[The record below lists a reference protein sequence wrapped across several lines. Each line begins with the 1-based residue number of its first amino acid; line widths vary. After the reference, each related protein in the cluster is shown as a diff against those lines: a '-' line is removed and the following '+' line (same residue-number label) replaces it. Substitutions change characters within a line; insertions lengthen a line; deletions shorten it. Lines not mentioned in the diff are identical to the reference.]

1 MGTEVAPVVV
11 DMRALSQSD
20 LVALAAA
27 SPYGADPHRRRGGR
41 DADVL
46 PPPKIDRAVFNESAG
61 SRKQTFSR
69 HRVATNLSH
78 SLTPATA
85 SSSTAAAAVP
95 SEEDSENRLIV
106 FHLQRLFAGEDPSSL
121 APPQITPQPQPQ
133 TLIPPAIAAPVTPA
147 PTPPASNADL
157 ELMNRNGVAVDLAKL
172 AELVDPYEE
181 EMRRRTAGLVAE
193 SELLGFMN
201 GLEGQWGSRRRRR
214 KFVDASMFGDHLP
227 NGWKLLLGLRRKERV
242 VWINCRRYVS
252 PSGRQFASFKEIS
265 SHLMSLLGYA
275 EAKTTAIQ
283 SSNAGMHELN
293 LVNPNSTEEKQS
305 ALPVTSMSFSSQYG
319 DPQGQVDKNETQME
333 KSGKECQKCN
343 LTFQDQS
350 AYVQHQLSFHQRKAK
365 RRKVNKSGEIGVDK
379 NETCVTQECQKTSE
393 DKLGHIDH
401 TVAAVRNQ
409 GQTPEKL
416 SGETISG
423 DLSSQP
429 SMAPVPF
436 GPQEMDVLTEQGQES
451 SAGEL
456 LSGHRKNPVHNM
468 SGVPQQE
475 KGSSAGETVTGH
487 HEDPIVNSNDHKI
500 HDGAFHNAEEPHA
513 VKATSKISTGNSV
526 NFEEID
532 STKDI
537 VLSSTDCTQNVN
549 KPEKTCSLPEV
560 PNATDAQS
568 ESKRTGD
575 PMEYADLKPSKNASE
590 HCDLLDDKFSSF
602 PEGANFNGREENSP
616 LSATLNEPDLNSIG
630 MEVDNDDDNVEC
642 KYGNS
647 NESAGPENA
656 DCRMTALKDH
666 EINTDVRI
674 RDVNLNS
681 CLDTMSSPVS
691 GANYEASDAL
701 DDANRSSIIAQCFG
715 ASSADDNACKEE
727 NFINNQNSASKA
739 EDFVN
744 QNNNMM
750 YQPNLTMDPISPAQ
764 INVDCFNSSCSMTS
778 EIKDNSNRREETK
791 EQLVNPRNIT
801 SNEAGFDVEAY
812 SNIFSGA
819 ITESSLAHLNSAMN
833 MKADYS
839 SCYSLSDLNTLT
851 GGSATDEIDM
861 HSMRNTF
868 VNSSTSRN
876 EPNEHCTLDFDIKG
890 SMLEALEK
898 SDSDLE
904 NQYND
909 SARPC
914 EPQYNGSTRPSGTSG
929 SIDDFMS
936 LQTNFGSLTSLV
948 RSVEGGPMSRIIQ
961 DQLGFGVQ
969 KPQMYPSF
977 EEQLRMASAGA
988 PQFGSMNRHNHVP
1001 VPVPVPEPTLMLGYA
1016 PHIGSCPPVPVQLG
1030 WDLSMSKMVG
1040 GCVVHSVCVWC
1051 NTQFQHFGTVAEQQ
1065 ADSLGFICPACKEK
1079 ISGHLSMLNNSS
1091 SQL

>member
-1 MGTEVAPVVV
+1 MGTEVV

-27 SPYGADPHRRRGGR
+27 SPYRFDPRRGR

-78 SLTPATA
+78 NLTPATA
-85 SSSTAAAAVP
+85 SSPTAAAP
-95 SEEDSENRLIV
+95 TEEDSENRLIV
-106 FHLQRLFAGEDPSSL
+106 FHLQRLFAGEDPSFPSQ
-121 APPQITPQPQPQ
+121 PQIAPQPQPR
-133 TLIPPAIAAPVTPA
+133 TLIPPAIAAPITPA
-147 PTPPASNADL
+147 PALPTPPPSNADL
-157 ELMNRNGVAVDLAKL
+157 EVMNPKGLVVDLTRL

-181 EMRRRTAGLVAE
+181 EMRRQTAGLGAE

-227 NGWKLLLGLRRKERV
+227 RGWKLLLGLKRKERV
-242 VWINCRRYVS
+242 AWINCRRYVS
-252 PSGRQFASFKEIS
+252 PSGHQFASCKEVS
-265 SHLMSLLGYA
+265 SYLMSLLGYV
-275 EAKTTAIQ
+275 EAKPTAIQ
-283 SSNAGMHELN
+283 SSNAGAHELN
-293 LVNPNSTEEKQS
+293 TVNSVGHCQPNSTEEKQS
-305 ALPVTSMSFSSQYG
+305 APPVTSVPFASHYG
-319 DPQGQVDKNETQME
+319 DPQIQLDKNETQVE
-333 KSGKECQKCN
+333 TNGKECQKCN

-350 AYVQHQLSFHQRKAK
+350 AYVQHQLTFHQRKAK
-365 RRKVNKSGEIGVDK
+365 RRKVNKSGEVVVKK
-379 NETCVTQECQKTSE
+379 NGTFVTQECQKTSE

-401 TVAAVRNQ
+401 NVAAAKNQ
-409 GQTPEKL
+409 SQTPEKL
-416 SGETISG
+416 PDKTISG
-423 DLSSQP
+423 ELGGQP
-429 SMAPVPF
+429 SMAPVPVGF
-436 GPQEMDVLTEQGQES
+436 QEMDGLTEQGKES
-451 SAGEL
+451 SAGK
-456 LSGHRKNPVHNM
+456 LSRHCNDPLHNM
-468 SGVPQQE
+468 AGVPEQE
-475 KGSSAGETVTGH
+475 KGSAEEPVTAH
-487 HEDPIVNSNDHKI
+487 HEDSIDNFDNHKV
-500 HDGAFHNAEEPHA
+500 HDGACHNAEEPHA
-513 VKATSKISTGNSV
+513 VEAASKFSTGNSA
-526 NFEEID
+526 NFQEID
-532 STKDI
+532 STDL
-537 VLSSTDCTQNVN
+537 VLSSADCTQSVN
-549 KPEKTCSLPEV
+549 KTEKTCSLPEEV
-560 PNATDAQS
+560 PNATGAQS
-568 ESKRTGD
+568 ESKCTDD
-575 PMEYADLKPSKNASE
+575 PMDCTDTKPFKKISE
-590 HCDLLDDKFSSF
+590 PCDLLDDKFSSF
-602 PEGANFNGREENSP
+602 PEGSSFNGQEENSP
-616 LSATLNEPDLNSIG
+616 LSSTLNEPDLNSID
-630 MEVDNDDDNVEC
+630 MEVDNDNVEC
-642 KYGNS
+642 KYGNADDS
-647 NESAGPENA
+647 TSPENGKHIENQIV

-691 GANYEASDAL
+691 GANYETSNAP
-701 DDANRSSIIAQCFG
+701 DDNNRSSIIAQCFG

-727 NFINNQNSASKA
+727 NFVNNQNNASKA
-739 EDFVN
+739 ESFVN
-744 QNNNMM
+744 QNNDMM

-764 INVDCFNSSCSMTS
+764 INVDCFTSSCSMTS
-778 EIKDNSNRREETK
+778 EIKNNSNRREDNAK
-791 EQLVNPRNIT
+791 EQLMNPRNIT

-812 SNIFSGA
+812 SNIFNGA
-819 ITESSLAHLNSAMN
+819 ITESSLAQLNNAIN

-851 GGSATDEIDM
+851 GGSATDEIDI

-904 NQYND
+904 NQYN
-909 SARPC
+909 
-914 EPQYNGSTRPSGTSG
+914 GSTRPCGSLPAAGTNG

-936 LQTNFGSLTSLV
+936 MQTNFGSLTSLV
-948 RSVEGGPMSRIIQ
+948 RSVEDGPMSRIIQ
-961 DQLGFGVQ
+961 DQCDLQLGFGVQ

-988 PQFGSMNRHNHVP
+988 PQFGSMSRHNH
-1001 VPVPVPEPTLMLGYA
+1001 VPVPEPTLMLGYA
-1016 PHIGSCPPVPVQLG
+1016 PHIGSCPPVQIG
-1030 WDLSMSKMVG
+1030 WDMSMSKMVG
-1040 GCVVHSVCVWC
+1040 ECVLQSSVCVWC
-1051 NTQFQHFGTVAEQQ
+1051 NTQFQHFGTVADQQ